1 MWELTRGLIGNLGYS
16 ILIAFTMSKSK
27 MLQRIV
33 DVDKKSK
40 KDIVILGIIF
50 GVYGIL
56 GTIMGID
63 YKGSV
68 VNIRNIPI
76 IVSSITFGPAVG
88 GIAGLIAG
96 FHRLIYNMGQSTA
109 LACGISTIFAGIVSG
124 MLCKKDRLSS
134 EYLYSVL
141 AVIVTESVSMILI
154 CLTTQNGSVIVND
167 IFIPMVIINSIG
179 ITIIIT
185 IVNGILEEKE
195 RLAGEQAKITL
206 DIANKT
212 LPYFK
217 EVNEE
222 SLSKVC
228 EIIRS
233 SLDSEFVVLTD
244 NEEILAYSAKNKNIQ
259 IMHKIIVND
268 YTKRV
273 IETGKTIT
281 LNNKKENEKTDFME
295 NSIKSSIITPLIY
308 DERVIGTLKIS
319 FNNSSYITKPN
330 RFLAEG
336 LSTLISTQLQLG
348 EIKKLEDMAHKAE
361 IKALQTQINPHF
373 LFNALHTI
381 TSFVRV
387 NPDMAREL
395 IVNLSDYLRFNLEVK
410 DNLIE
415 IQKELEQVKAYVA
428 IEKARFGEK
437 IQVNYEIPK
446 ECMNIKIPPLTIEPL
461 VENAIKHG
469 ILKNMVGRNVWI
481 RCTDEV
487 ACCKVTI
494 EDDGCGIDEDTI
506 KDIYE
511 ETISDNKIGLY
522 NVYAR
527 LKLIYG
533 KAPIIERLNKGTRIS
548 FYINKGENHE
558 SDNSR

>member
-27 MLQRIV
+27 TLQKIV
-33 DVDKKSK
+33 DTDKKSK
-40 KDIVILGIIF
+40 KDLFILGIIF
-50 GVYGIL
+50 GIYGII
-56 GTIMGID
+56 GTIMGIN

-76 IVSSITFGPAVG
+76 IVSSITFGPVVG
-88 GIAGLIAG
+88 GIAGAIAG
-96 FHRLIYNMGQSTA
+96 IHRFIYNMGQSTA
-109 LACGISTIFAGIVSG
+109 LACSISTLFSGIASG
-124 MLCKKDRLSS
+124 LLCKSEKASS
-134 EYLYSVL
+134 EYIYSVF
-141 AVIVTESVSMILI
+141 AVIITESISMILI
-154 CLTTQNGSVIVND
+154 CFTNPNGAIIVND

-179 ITIIIT
+179 IIIIIT
-185 IVNGILEEKE
+185 IVNSILDEKE
-195 RLAGEQAKITL
+195 KLAGEQARITL

-222 SLSKVC
+222 SLNKVC

-233 SLDSEFVVLTD
+233 SLDCEFVVLTD
-244 NEEILAYSAKNKNIQ
+244 NKEILAYSAKNKNIK

-273 IETGKTIT
+273 IETGHAAV
-281 LNNKKENEKTDFME
+281 LNNENEKKDFME

-308 DERVIGTLKIS
+308 DEKIIGTLKLS
-319 FNNSSYITKPN
+319 FNNSSYITRRN
-330 RFLAEG
+330 MSLADG

-348 EIKKLEDMAHKAE
+348 EIKKLEEMAQKSE
-361 IKALQTQINPHF
+361 IRALQTQIKPHF

-387 NPDMAREL
+387 NPDRAREL

-415 IQKELEQVKAYVA
+415 LKEELEQVKAYVA
-428 IEKARFGEK
+428 IEKARFGDK
-437 IQVNYEIPK
+437 IQVTYDIP
-446 ECMNIKIPPLTIEPL
+446 EEFMNIKIPPLTIEPL
-461 VENAIKHG
+461 VENSIKHG
-469 ILKNMVGRNVWI
+469 ILKNRVGRNVWI
-481 RCTDEV
+481 KCADELDNY
-487 ACCKVTI
+487 KITI
-494 EDDGCGIDEDTI
+494 EDDGCGIDEDIITQ
-506 KDIYE
+506 IYE
-511 ETISDNKIGLY
+511 ERISDNKIGLY

-533 KAPIIERLNKGTRIS
+533 QAPIIEKLNNGTRIS
-548 FYINKGENHE
+548 FNISKN
-558 SDNSR
+558 

>member
-548 FYINKGENHE
+548 FYINKGENYE

>member
-16 ILIAFTMSKSK
+16 ILIAFTMSKSRT
-27 MLQRIV
+27 LQKIV
-33 DVDKKSK
+33 DTDKKSN
-40 KDIVILGIIF
+40 KDIITLGIIF
-50 GVYGIL
+50 GIYGIF

-76 IVSSITFGPAVG
+76 IVSSITFGPIVG
-88 GIAGLIAG
+88 GIAGTIAG
-96 FHRLIYNMGQSTA
+96 IHRLIYNMGQSTA
-109 LACGISTIFAGIVSG
+109 LACAISTIFSGIASG
-124 MLCKKDRLSS
+124 FLCKNKQSS
-134 EYLYSVL
+134 NEYIYSVFS
-141 AVIVTESVSMILI
+141 VVVTESISMILI
-154 CLTTQNGSVIVND
+154 CLTNDDGVIIVND

-179 ITIIIT
+179 IIIIIT
-185 IVNGILEEKE
+185 IVNSILDEKE
-195 RLAGEQAKITL
+195 KLAGEQARITL

-222 SLSKVC
+222 SLSRVC

-233 SLDSEFVVLTD
+233 SLGSEFVVLTD
-244 NEEILAYSAKNKNIQ
+244 DKEILAYSAKNKNIK

-273 IETGKTIT
+273 IETGHAIT
-281 LNNKKENEKTDFME
+281 LNNKRENAKTDLME

-308 DERVIGTLKIS
+308 YEKVIGTLKIS
-319 FNNSSYITKPN
+319 FNNSSYITERN
-330 RFLAEG
+330 RSLAEG

-348 EIKKLEDMAHKAE
+348 KIKKLEEMAHKAE
-361 IKALQTQINPHF
+361 IRALQTQIHPHF

-381 TSFVRV
+381 TSFVRI

-415 IQKELEQVKAYVA
+415 LQKELEQVKAYVA
-428 IEKARFGEK
+428 IEKARFGDK
-437 IQVNYEIPK
+437 IQINYDIPK

-469 ILKNMVGRNVWI
+469 ILKNRVGRNVWI
-481 RCTDEV
+481 RCIDESES
-487 ACCKVTI
+487 CKIII
-494 EDDGCGIDEDTI
+494 EDDGCGIDENI
-506 KDIYE
+506 INQIYE

-522 NVYAR
+522 NVYSR
-527 LKLIYG
+527 VKLIYG
-533 KAPIIERLNKGTRIS
+533 KAPIIERLNNGTRIS
-548 FYINKGENHE
+548 FNINKGDGYEGN
-558 SDNSR
+558 NSR

>member
-141 AVIVTESVSMILI
+141 AVIVTESISMILI

-548 FYINKGENHE
+548 FYINKGENYE